1 MSDTTDTS
9 DIPRIYPDQP
19 EKPAGP
25 ALPPPLPA
33 TPAAAAGDGAK
44 DQAERDRAFDAD
56 YEWNGKA
63 LLPLSID
70 RESLFLQ
77 LRTAVGAGDIMAAVR
92 DFDGFLAD
100 AIRILFICAHT
111 PEELR
116 PLRRDPLL
124 FQECVEAWA
133 VKNVKPE
140 QRSRA
145 IAQAINM
152 YADTKATEHEPVPA
166 GEKDESGN

>member
-1 MSDTTDTS
+1 MSDTLETTE
-9 DIPRIYPDQP
+9 IPRIYPDQP

-25 ALPPPLPA
+25 ALPPPLPS
-33 TPAAAAGDGAK
+33 TPAAGGGDGAK
-44 DQAERDRAFDAD
+44 EQADRDRAFDAD

-77 LRTAVGAGDIMAAVR
+77 LRTAVGAGDIVAACR

-100 AIRILFICAHT
+100 ACRILFICSHT
-111 PEELR
+111 PDELR
-116 PLRRDPLL
+116 PLRRDPVM

-133 VKNVKPE
+133 VVNVKRE

-152 YADTKATEHEPVPA
+152 YADTKATEHEPVPT
-166 GEKDESGN
+166 GEKDEMGN